1 MAFIDAPT
9 NFFIGGKYDPS
20 TDEVA
25 IDDAVYYDS
34 RDLTTHGLVL
44 GMTGSG
50 KTGLCVCLLEEA
62 ILDGIPAIIVD
73 PKGDIGNLL
82 LTFPELLASDFE
94 PWIDPDEARRKGKD
108 IATHAT
114 EKAELWRGGLE
125 KWGITSERLQKLK
138 DAAEYT
144 IYTPGSTAG
153 VPVSILASLKAPKQ
167 DFDTHAESLR
177 EEINGIVTAILSLAG
192 ISAEPVKDAE
202 HVFLS
207 NIFEHNWR
215 QGKDLSM
222 EDIILQVQEPPFD
235 KLGVMPVNQLYP
247 DKERMSLAMAL
258 NNVIAAPSFQAWLE
272 GVPMDM
278 QSLLYTPEGKPRV
291 SIFYTAH
298 LDDTERMFVMTLVLE
313 TLLAWLR
320 TQSGTSSLRALLYID
335 EIFGYFPP
343 VANPPSKDPLLRLLK
358 QARAF
363 GLGVLMATQNPVDL
377 DYKGLSNIGTWWIGR
392 LQSERDRARV
402 MSGLQEAATS
412 GDMDLAAVEQLVAQV
427 KSRIFLMR
435 NVHDKGAT
443 TLFSSR
449 WAMNYLAGPLT
460 RTQISTLM
468 EGRDAAKLIEP
479 TQKVVAS
486 TPVVVATAS
495 EISEQG
501 LPSGFE
507 DSKPVVSNVDEF
519 FLPIKVSA
527 SAAIQKW
534 EEDTRSR
541 ADNSDDA
548 QLAYIPVLLAQANVL
563 YDDRKSDIRVERT
576 YAFHIEDLDSSG
588 FVTWKEYQVE
598 PADRRDIDTKS
609 RGEALY
615 SDVPTSLIDSSRL
628 KALKDD
634 LEDVIYKDFSVM
646 LPYNETLEAYGHP
659 DDDPGV
665 FEAKLV
671 QLARE
676 QRDAEVDKV
685 TADYDKKYDRLE
697 EQRDRKQREL
707 QKDEARAATKNQ
719 NSLIN
724 IGEGLFNLVTGKR
737 TSSSISKIG
746 RAVSSRGAAN
756 AEVEETKEEIIA
768 IEREMEDLKQE
779 LEMALQD
786 VRAKWDEVAQQ
797 KGEYEVTPYKKNIAL
812 DIFGVGWV
820 PYWYFKSEGQGKF
833 VSAYE

>member
-9 NFFIGGKYDPS
+9 NFFIGGKYNPS
-20 TDEVA
+20 TDEVS

-62 ILDGIPAIIVD
+62 ILDGIPAIIID

-82 LTFPELLASDFE
+82 LTFPQLQPSDFE
-94 PWIDPDEARRKGKD
+94 PWIDPDEARRKGED
-108 IATHAT
+108 IPTFAAG
-114 EKAELWRGGLE
+114 KASLWSKGLGD
-125 KWGITSERLQKLK
+125 WGISSERIERLK
-138 DAAEYT
+138 SAAEYT

-153 VPVSILASLKAPKQ
+153 IPVSILASLRAPKE
-167 DFDTHAESLR
+167 DFETNAESLR
-177 EEINGIVTAILSLAG
+177 EQINGLVTAILSLAG

-215 QGKDLSM
+215 QGKDLTL
-222 EDIILQVQEPPFD
+222 ENIIVQVQEPPFE
-235 KLGVMPVNQLYP
+235 KLGVMPVSQLYP

-258 NNVIAAPSFQAWLE
+258 NNVIAAPSFQAWLD

-343 VANPPSKDPLLRLLK
+343 VANPPSKEPLLRLLK

-392 LQSERDRARV
+392 LQSERDRERV
-402 MSGLQEAATS
+402 MTGLQEAATS

-460 RTQISTLM
+460 RTQITTLM
-468 EGRDAAKLIEP
+468 EGRDAAKVIEP
-479 TQKVVAS
+479 TQKVIAS
-486 TPVVVATAS
+486 TPVIMAEAKESAS
-495 EISEQG
+495 NN
-501 LPSGFE
+501 LPSGF
-507 DSKPVVSNVDEF
+507 DDNKPVVSGVEEF
-519 FLPIKVSA
+519 FLPTNTSA
-527 SAAIQKW
+527 LAAIQKW

-541 ADNSDDA
+541 ADSADA
-548 QLAYIPVLLAQANVL
+548 QLAYIPVLLAQATVL
-563 YDDRKSDIRVERT
+563 YDDRKSDIRVEKT
-576 YAFHIEDLDSSG
+576 YAFHVEDLEISG
-588 FVTWKEYQVE
+588 FVPWKEYQVE
-598 PADRRDIDTKS
+598 PANRRDIDS
-609 RGEALY
+609 QARGQAIY
-615 SDVPTSLIDSSRL
+615 GDVPMALLDSSRL
-628 KALKDD
+628 KALGDD
-634 LEDVIYKDFSVM
+634 LEEVIYKDFSIM
-646 LPYNETLEAYGHP
+646 LPYNEALDAYGHP
-659 DDDPGV
+659 DDEPGA
-665 FEAKLV
+665 FESRLR

-676 QRDAEVDKV
+676 KSDAEGDKLI
-685 TADYDKKYDRLE
+685 ADYDKKDDQLE
-697 EQRDRKQREL
+697 EKLERKQREL
-707 QKDEARAATKNQ
+707 QKDEAQAATKNQ

-737 TSSSISKIG
+737 TSSSLSKIG
-746 RAVSSRGAAN
+746 RAVSSRGTAN
-756 AEVEETKEEIIA
+756 AEVEETKEEIAA
-768 IEREMEDLKQE
+768 IEREKEDLKEE
-779 LEMALQD
+779 LEVASQA
-786 VRAKWDEVAQQ
+786 VRAKWDEIAQQ
-797 KGEYEVTPYKKNIAL
+797 KSQYELTPYKKNISL
-812 DIFGVGWV
+812 DVFGVGWV
-820 PYWYFKSEGQGKF
+820 PHWYFKSEGLGKF
-833 VSAYE
+833 VSAYEK